1 MTRRKSPEGKV
12 LGGCSEK
19 RRGERLA
26 RTRVYRTLDL
36 RLNLAGHTDPLPRP
50 AVDVAADV
58 AADVEPGNPHAQPFC
73 NPLRENKKY
82 TPVAEFVT
90 MVDEGN

>member
-36 RLNLAGHTDPLPRP
+36 RLNSAWHTDPLPWP
-50 AVDVAADV
+50 AVDVDV
-58 AADVEPGNPHAQPFC
+58 AVDVAVEPANPPAQPFC
-73 NPLRENKKY
+73 NPLRDIL
-82 TPVAEFVT
+82 VEFVS